1 MLNVRLPPP
10 LQHFLFS
17 LAPGFVDIL
26 NFYCQNILSL
36 LFVSAMAVF
45 SPRHFLFLPGKKK
58 SPLITQQPWLISQ
71 LVVFNIP
78 DSLVL
83 WHFSLHAAGV
93 QWRSGGDVCFGD
105 THTQTH
111 SLTRLLWGLKLYSY
125 CGWFCLPECSVKVE
139 VTFISACLKDVLLG
153 VFSFSFFLFF
163 SGMLYINDFH
173 LIGFKS
179 EPQLL
184 IHGSSTFVVLMY
196 SLKDLGW

>member
-1 MLNVRLPPP
+1 MLNVRRPPP

-17 LAPGFVDIL
+17 LAPGSVDIL
-26 NFYCQNILSL
+26 NFYCPNILCL

-83 WHFSLHAAGV
+83 WHLSLRAAGV
-93 QWRSGGDVCFGD
+93 QWRSRGDVCFWH

-111 SLTRLLWGLKLYSY
+111 SLTRLLWGLTLFSD
-125 CGWFCLPECSVKVE
+125 WMLHLPECSWGHFHFSPLKR
-139 VTFISACLKDVLLG
+139 FILFKECFILMIFIEYSLNIVGLLG
-153 VFSFSFFLFF
+153 VNLNSFFFF
-163 SGMLYINDFH
+163 
-173 LIGFKS
+173 FK
-179 EPQLL
+179 
-184 IHGSSTFVVLMY
+184 I
-196 SLKDLGW
+196 